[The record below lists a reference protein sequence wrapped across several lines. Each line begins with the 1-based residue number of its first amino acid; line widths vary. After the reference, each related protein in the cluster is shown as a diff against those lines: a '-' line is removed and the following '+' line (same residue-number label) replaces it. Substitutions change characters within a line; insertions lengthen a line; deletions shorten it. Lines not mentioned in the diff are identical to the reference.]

1 MACSIAAS
9 SSPPPPPQPVT
20 TSNKPDITRD
30 KTGSR
35 QKDLIYFIENFT
47 EIYLLLFF
55 SRHFLF
61 FSRHFLF
68 FGRHIA
74 KVEPAE
80 TKATA
85 VAVPVESHRFL
96 DYLAGSI
103 RQLDDD
109 GMPAGGQVGR
119 EQVIDGIAC
128 QGNRLHLTFVNV
140 YCHAGDCTCISA
152 NGSDHQRAVV
162 DVYRV
167 SCVIGCRRLDE
178 GNPVWLGLDYPD
190 LGGFQR

>member
-68 FGRHIA
+68 FSRHFLFFSRHFLFFGRHIA

-109 GMPAGGQVGR
+109 SMPAGAQVGR
-119 EQVIDGIAC
+119 EQVIDGIA
-128 QGNRLHLTFVNV
+128 
-140 YCHAGDCTCISA
+140 
-152 NGSDHQRAVV
+152 
-162 DVYRV
+162 
-167 SCVIGCRRLDE
+167 
-178 GNPVWLGLDYPD
+178 
-190 LGGFQR
+190 

>member
-47 EIYLLLFF
+47 EIYLPLFFSRHFLFF

-109 GMPAGGQVGR
+109 GMPAGAQVGR
-119 EQVIDGIAC
+119 EQVIDGIA
-128 QGNRLHLTFVNV
+128 
-140 YCHAGDCTCISA
+140 
-152 NGSDHQRAVV
+152 
-162 DVYRV
+162 
-167 SCVIGCRRLDE
+167 
-178 GNPVWLGLDYPD
+178 
-190 LGGFQR
+190 